1 MLLGNSVKFFGQW
14 RQDEKV
20 GKKVDSGL
28 LLQVLKDINSIQPH
42 LSISGEFHEE
52 VDFDERVRRLQ
63 NDFGV
68 DVLFTWGII
77 EQEGKNRMALVAGG
91 WNDALLVEEGD
102 QS

>member
-1 MLLGNSVKFFGQW
+1 MAVCNCIYFTIFFLFLG
-14 RQDEKV
+14 D
-20 GKKVDSGL
+20 
-28 LLQVLKDINSIQPH
+28 
-42 LSISGEFHEE
+42 FHPE
-52 VDFDERVRRLQ
+52 VDIDERIRRLQ

-102 QS
+102 QSEYLKVLFS